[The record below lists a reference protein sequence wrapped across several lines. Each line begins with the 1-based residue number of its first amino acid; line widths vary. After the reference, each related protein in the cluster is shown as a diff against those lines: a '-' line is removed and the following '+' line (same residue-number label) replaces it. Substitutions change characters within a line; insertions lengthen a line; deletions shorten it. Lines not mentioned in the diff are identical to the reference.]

1 MSKRIG
7 IVVSGGPAPGIN
19 SVISSSVIAGEHR
32 GYEVYGIQDGFLGA
46 INGSNIRR
54 LQIEEVS
61 RIYKSGGSILGTS
74 RINPLES
81 NIEKFKRNLS
91 DHKIDKLIVI
101 GGEGSAWVS
110 YQITKHLPSISV
122 VHVPKTIDND
132 LMLPNQYPSF
142 GFETA
147 RSVGTKILDT
157 LSVDA
162 RTTKR
167 WFVVTSMGRH
177 AGFLALGLGVASRA
191 TSTFIPEEFEG
202 RKPSVQE
209 VASLLMGSVRA
220 RHSMG
225 KPFGLIVVAEGIID
239 VLDPNSV
246 PEVADCPRDHL
257 GRIRHSEVHIS
268 DLLVK
273 HMRSVCKSSNLDMA
287 FYTKNLGY
295 ELRCA
300 DPVSFDIEYTTFLGL
315 GAVRL
320 LDEGATGVM
329 VTREFDRIG
338 SVALQSMMGPDGRMM
353 SRKLD
358 LNSDLYKVARSFMIR

>member
-19 SVISSSVIAGEHR
+19 SVISSSVIAAEHR

-46 INGSNIRR
+46 VNGSSIRR
-54 LQIEEVS
+54 LTIEEVS

-81 NIEKFKRNLS
+81 KLDSFKRNLS
-91 DHKIDKLIVI
+91 DYQLNKLIVI

-110 YQITKHLPSISV
+110 HHITQQIPEISV

-132 LMLPNQYPSF
+132 LVLPNQYPSF

-220 RHSMG
+220 RYNTG

-239 VLDPNSV
+239 VLDPSSV

-273 HMRSVCKSSNLDMA
+273 HLRSLCKAESLDMA

-320 LDEGATGVM
+320 LHEGATGVM

-338 SVALQSMMGPDGRMM
+338 SVPLKSMIGADGRMI
-353 SRKLD
+353 SRKVD